1 MDKDEAGEILRVSI
15 TPEAIRKS
23 YGIMSQYYVPL
34 EGIFERGMR
43 EKGVGLLAIKDGDT
57 ILEVGVG
64 TGFSLREISRKV
76 GPTGQVFGLDITP
89 EMLRLTEKRL
99 RKAGLMERV
108 TLHEGDARAMPFPD
122 TIFDTVY
129 IAATLELFDTPDIP
143 RVLGEIKRVLKPS
156 GRLGVNSMS
165 REGKEDRRFLKSYEW
180 LHRKFPRY
188 ASCRPIYVEKSIRE
202 AGFSIFISQEYQL
215 MKLVPMKLVIAK
227 KER

>member
-1 MDKDEAGEILRVSI
+1 MDKGEAGEILRVSI

-23 YGIMSQYYVPL
+23 YGIMSKFYVSL

-57 ILEVGVG
+57 VLEVGVG

-76 GPTGQVFGLDITP
+76 GPTGQAYGIDITP
-89 EMLRLTEKRL
+89 EMLRITEKRL
-99 RKAGLMERV
+99 RQAGTIDRV
-108 TLHEGDARAMPFPD
+108 TLYQRDARTMPFPD

-143 RVLGEIKRVLKPS
+143 RVLGEVKRVLKPG

-165 REGKEDRRFLKSYEW
+165 REGKENRRFLKSYEW
-180 LHRKFPRY
+180 LYRKFPKY
-188 ASCRPIYVEKSIRE
+188 ASCRPIYVEKSVRE
-202 AGFSIFISQEYQL
+202 AGFSISISQGYQL
-215 MKLVPMKLVIAK
+215 MKLVPMKLVIAE

>member
-1 MDKDEAGEILRVSI
+1 MDEDEAGEILRVSI
-15 TPEAIRKS
+15 TPKDIKKS
-23 YGIMSQYYVPL
+23 YGIISKFYVPL
-34 EGIFERGMR
+34 EGIFERDMR
-43 EKGVGLLAIKDGDT
+43 EKGVGLLAVKDGDT
-57 ILEVGVG
+57 VLEVGVG
-64 TGFSLREISRKV
+64 TGFSLREISRKA
-76 GPTGQVFGLDITP
+76 GPTGQAHGIDITP

-122 TIFDTVY
+122 TVFDSVY

-143 RVLGEIKRVLKPS
+143 RVLGEIKRVLKPG

-165 REGKEDRRFLKSYEW
+165 REGKENRRFLKSYEW
-180 LHRKFPRY
+180 LHRKFPKY

-202 AGFSIFISQEYQL
+202 AGFSVTISREYNL
-215 MKLVPMKLVIAK
+215 MKLVPMKLVIAE

>member
-1 MDKDEAGEILRVSI
+1 MDRGEAEEILRVSI
-15 TPEAIRKS
+15 TPEAIQKS
-23 YGIMSQYYVPL
+23 YGIMSKFYVPL

-57 ILEVGVG
+57 VLEVGVG

-76 GPTGQVFGLDITP
+76 GPTGQAYGIDITP
-89 EMLRLTEKRL
+89 EMLRITEKRL
-99 RKAGLMERV
+99 RQAGTIDRV
-108 TLHEGDARAMPFPD
+108 TLYQGDARAMPFPD
-122 TIFDTVY
+122 SLFDTVY

-143 RVLGEIKRVLKPS
+143 RVLGEIKRVLKPG

-165 REGKEDRRFLKSYEW
+165 REGQENRWFLKSYEW

-202 AGFSIFISQEYQL
+202 AGFSISISQEYQL
-215 MKLVPMKLVIAK
+215 MKLVPMKLVIAE

>member
-1 MDKDEAGEILRVSI
+1 M
-15 TPEAIRKS
+15 
-23 YGIMSQYYVPL
+23 PL

-57 ILEVGVG
+57 VLEVGVG

-76 GPTGQVFGLDITP
+76 GPTGQAYGIDITP
-89 EMLRLTEKRL
+89 EMLRITEKRL
-99 RKAGLMERV
+99 RQAGTIDRV
-108 TLHEGDARAMPFPD
+108 TLYQGDARTMPFPD
-122 TIFDTVY
+122 SLFDTVY

-143 RVLGEIKRVLKPS
+143 RVLGEIKRVLKPG

-165 REGKEDRRFLKSYEW
+165 REGKKNPRFLKLYEW

-202 AGFSIFISQEYQL
+202 AGFRVAISQDYQL
-215 MKLVPMKLVIAK
+215 MKLVPMKLVIAE

>member
-1 MDKDEAGEILRVSI
+1 MDKDKAGEILRVSI

-23 YGIMSQYYVPL
+23 YGIMSKFYVSL

-57 ILEVGVG
+57 VLEVGVG

-76 GPTGQVFGLDITP
+76 GPTGQAYGIDITP
-89 EMLRLTEKRL
+89 EMLRITEKRL
-99 RKAGLMERV
+99 RQAGMIDRV
-108 TLHEGDARAMPFPD
+108 TLYQGDARTMPFPD

-143 RVLGEIKRVLKPS
+143 RVLGEIKRVLKPG

-165 REGKEDRRFLKSYEW
+165 REGKENRRFLKSYEW
-180 LHRKFPRY
+180 LHRKFPKY

-202 AGFSIFISQEYQL
+202 AGFRVAISQEYQL
-215 MKLVPMKLVIAK
+215 MKLVPMKLVIAE

>member
-1 MDKDEAGEILRVSI
+1 MDRGEAGEILRVSI
-15 TPEAIRKS
+15 TPEDIKKS
-23 YGIMSQYYVPL
+23 YGIMSQFYVPL

-57 ILEVGVG
+57 VLEVGVG
-64 TGFSLREISRKV
+64 TGFSLLEISRKV
-76 GPTGQVFGLDITP
+76 GPTGQAYGIDITP
-89 EMLRLTEKRL
+89 EMLRITEKRL
-99 RKAGLMERV
+99 RQAGTIDRV
-108 TLHEGDARAMPFPD
+108 TLYQGDARTMPFPD

-143 RVLGEIKRVLKPS
+143 RVLGEIKRVLKPG

-165 REGKEDRRFLKSYEW
+165 REGKENRRFLKLYEW

-202 AGFSIFISQEYQL
+202 AGFRVAISQEYQL
-215 MKLVPMKLVIAK
+215 MKLVPMKLVIAE